1 MSPRLSLWLCAA
13 CLGAV
18 LAGCGGVPLR
28 SVPRLM
34 QLPAQLENANPAEFM
49 VALQVDARL
58 SPPPG
63 AVPLLVVRLTPK
75 EAGAFE
81 PIDRKLPL
89 QVTVTSAATLG
100 LDAPERGRRWLIYS
114 LPPATQAE
122 LQRVQRL
129 VRQAKADK
137 AHAGGSLSLGVEQD
151 SLVVAVTDPAL
162 ARSRWDTWLQTQRAD
177 GFFEVWSGTP
187 EDIQRLAARRR

>member
-1 MSPRLSLWLCAA
+1 MSSRLSLWLCAA

-34 QLPAQLENANPAEFM
+34 QLPAQLENANPTEFM

-63 AVPLLVVRLTPK
+63 AVPLLVVQLTPK
-75 EAGAFE
+75 TPGAFE
-81 PIDRKLPL
+81 PVHQKLPL
-89 QVTVTSAATLG
+89 QVGVTSAATLG
-100 LDAPERGRRWLIYS
+100 LEAPPKGRRWLIYS

-122 LQRVQRL
+122 LQRIQRL

-137 AHAGGSLSLGVEQD
+137 VHPGGTLSLGVEQD
-151 SLVVAVTDPAL
+151 SLAAVVTDPEL

-187 EDIQRLAARRR
+187 EDIQRLAALRH